1 MSKETIQE
9 FLNEVNEKIWAD
21 SKRMQD
27 YEKKQCS
34 DVFKSTGGHYVE
46 FEKPYIKKDFCFGHG
61 QNGISTQEEVEIACD
76 NAHYARTNEGYF
88 LQENLSQYDEMLE
101 TLNGDEKLYLI
112 QNYRK
117 PSKIACIRTEEYFR
131 HYEWDRQLIVEELS
145 DYDIEE
151 LKKMVKKEK
160 EKFAK
165 RLNTYLKRYGLSKVH
180 SWTYLVD

>member
-27 YEKKQCS
+27 YEKSQCS
-34 DVFKSTGGHYVE
+34 DVYKSAGGHFVE

-61 QNGISTQEEVEIACD
+61 QNGISTEEDSDRASGMAE
-76 NAHYARTNEGYF
+76 HARTSESYF
-88 LQENLSQYDEMLE
+88 IEENLSQYDEMLKE
-101 TLNGDEKLYLI
+101 LNGDEKLYLM

-117 PSKIACIRTEEYFR
+117 PSKIACVRSEGYFR
-131 HYEWDRQLIVEELS
+131 HYEWDRDKIVEELS
-145 DYDIEE
+145 QSDIEG
-151 LKKMVKKEK
+151 LKAMVQSEK
-160 EKFAK
+160 AKFTK
-165 RLNTYLKRYGLSKVH
+165 RLNTYLKRYGLSKIH